1 MEMKVGKEITC
12 KWQNQRLETNKYVFW
27 ALFLKLQ
34 TAELNVEK
42 LLGWTVFKN
51 PNNNY
56 IEIALKFLL
65 RYFNLPLTF

>member
-1 MEMKVGKEITC
+1 MELKLGKQITC
-12 KWQNQRLETNKYVFW
+12 KWQNRRLETNKYVLW
-27 ALFLKLQ
+27 ALLLKLQ
-34 TAELNVEK
+34 TAELNFET
-42 LLGWTVFKN
+42 LLGWN

>member
-1 MEMKVGKEITC
+1 MKLKLGKQITC
-12 KWQNQRLETNKYVFW
+12 KWQNQRLETNKYVLW
-27 ALFLKLQ
+27 ALLLKLQ
-34 TAELNVEK
+34 TAELNFEK
-42 LLGWTVFKN
+42 LLGWN

>member
-1 MEMKVGKEITC
+1 MELKLGKQITC
-12 KWQNQRLETNKYVFW
+12 KWQNQRLETNKYVLW
-27 ALFLKLQ
+27 ALLLKLQ
-34 TAELNVEK
+34 TAELNFEK
-42 LLGWTVFKN
+42 LLGWN

>member
-1 MEMKVGKEITC
+1 MELKLGKRIT
-12 KWQNQRLETNKYVFW
+12 RLETNKYVLW
-27 ALFLKLQ
+27 ALLLKLQ
-34 TAELNVEK
+34 TAELNFEK
-42 LLGWTVFKN
+42 LLGWN

>member
-1 MEMKVGKEITC
+1 MELKLGKRIT
-12 KWQNQRLETNKYVFW
+12 WLETNKYVLW
-27 ALFLKLQ
+27 ALLLKLQ
-34 TAELNVEK
+34 TAELNFEK
-42 LLGWTVFKN
+42 LLGWN

>member
-1 MEMKVGKEITC
+1 MELKLGKEITC
-12 KWQNQRLETNKYVFW
+12 KWQNQRLETNKYVLW
-27 ALFLKLQ
+27 ALLLKLQ
-34 TAELNVEK
+34 TAELNFEK

-51 PNNNY
+51 PNKND

>member
-1 MEMKVGKEITC
+1 MELKLGKEITC
-12 KWQNQRLETNKYVFW
+12 KWQNQRLETNKYVLW
-27 ALFLKLQ
+27 ALLLKLQ
-34 TAELNVEK
+34 TAELNFEK
-42 LLGWTVFKN
+42 LLGWN